1 MGGTGVLVFADL
13 LSLLLRQNLGLLQT
27 PKFAPKFKLVLY
39 ATFES
44 RKLALCLDLLQG
56 LHQISRDKNLNNFEL
71 VLRISQENPERW
83 DAEYLRRQL
92 QNWHGQTGIERVY
105 VCGPPSMNEMFDRTI
120 DAILSNEQERRNHGI
135 ERSKVDIM

>member
-1 MGGTGVLVFADL
+1 
-13 LSLLLRQNLGLLQT
+13 LGLLQN
-27 PKFAPKFKLVLY
+27 PCFSPKFKLVFY

-44 RKLALCLDLLQG
+44 RKLALALDLLQG
-56 LHQISRDKNLNNFEL
+56 LQQISRDKNLNNFEL
-71 VLRISQENPERW
+71 VLRISQENTERW

-120 DAILSNEQERRNHGI
+120 DAIVNNQ
-135 ERSKVDIM
+135 